1 MITLVLLFI
10 LLHLIMCS
18 TIITLSLVEIVLN
31 YNISEW
37 IFLKGLD
44 SDTLKHI
51 MRNAWCSG
59 SGTLTDRHMIIPNQI
74 FDTLSQTSRPKGHYL
89 FPQFTTCVSIT
100 HDLHS
105 PYLYTGQSTHTA
117 AYIMQETIDILNYN
131 ISGHQIAEV
140 TIIHT
145 EAFIC

>member
-1 MITLVLLFI
+1 MITLVLHFI

-18 TIITLSLVEIVLN
+18 TIITPSLVEIVLN
-31 YNISEW
+31 YNISGW

-59 SGTLTDRHMIIPNQI
+59 SVTDRHMIIPNPI
-74 FDTLSQTSRPKGHYL
+74 FDTSSQTSRPKGHCL
-89 FPQFTTCVSIT
+89 FPQFTTCVPVT

-105 PYLYTGQSTHTA
+105 PYLHTRQSTHTA
-117 AYIMQETIDILNYN
+117 AYIMQETIGILNYN
-131 ISGHQIAEV
+131 INGHQTAEV

-145 EAFIC
+145 KAFIC